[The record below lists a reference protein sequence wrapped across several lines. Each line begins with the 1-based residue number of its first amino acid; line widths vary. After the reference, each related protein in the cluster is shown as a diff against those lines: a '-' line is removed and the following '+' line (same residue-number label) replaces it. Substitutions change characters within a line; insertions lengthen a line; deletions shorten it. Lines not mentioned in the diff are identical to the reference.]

1 MGFSVV
7 GRLYV
12 RMIAKSLLAALI
24 SMALVQAPVMATPAA
39 TAAPA
44 LGVVLQADH
53 ADIGATSA
61 VIGSTVFDG
70 DRLATDAGGALR
82 VGLGTSQAYLTPHSS
97 ATIHQFSDGLG
108 ATLTGGT
115 VVLTS
120 VTGGSFRLSADG
132 ATIRPNTSGATS
144 AQITMVSPSELLLL
158 ARKGSLEVSMDDD
171 VKIVPEGASY
181 RMLILPPDA
190 PPGAAAA
197 AVPPGSPSV
206 LSAGRNRFI
215 FIVVLVLAVGLT
227 VGIVEATL
235 SNHKP

>member
-1 MGFSVV
+1 M
-7 GRLYV
+7 RI
-12 RMIAKSLLAALI
+12 IAKPLLAALI
-24 SMALVQAPVMATPAA
+24 SIALVQAPVMAAPAA
-39 TAAPA
+39 GAVPA
-44 LGVVLQADH
+44 LGVVLQADR
-53 ADIGATSA
+53 AEVGASSA
-61 VIGSTVFDG
+61 VIGSTVFAG
-70 DRLATDAGGALR
+70 DRLATNEGGALR

-97 ATIHQFSDGLG
+97 AMVQQFSDGLG
-108 ATLTGGT
+108 TTLTGGT

-120 VTGGSFRLSADG
+120 VAGGSFRLSADG
-132 ATIRPNTSGATS
+132 ATIRPNTAGATS

-171 VKIVPEGASY
+171 VKTVPEGASY

-215 FIVVLVLAVGLT
+215 FIVVLLLAVGLT
-227 VGIVEATL
+227 VGIVETYM
-235 SNHKP
+235 SPHKN